1 MVAPQ
6 VCLMALGHAS
16 PEHYTVLFEELPLL
30 MDEYQRPGKQKR
42 GNARPEEVR
51 AAPWAGR
58 ACSNWQSLQPAEFCH
73 LLVFAACCGC

>member
-1 MVAPQ
+1 MLQENSIQSSEFCLQ

-16 PEHYTVLFEELPLL
+16 PEHYPLLFEELPLL

-51 AAPWAGR
+51 
-58 ACSNWQSLQPAEFCH
+58 
-73 LLVFAACCGC
+73 LV